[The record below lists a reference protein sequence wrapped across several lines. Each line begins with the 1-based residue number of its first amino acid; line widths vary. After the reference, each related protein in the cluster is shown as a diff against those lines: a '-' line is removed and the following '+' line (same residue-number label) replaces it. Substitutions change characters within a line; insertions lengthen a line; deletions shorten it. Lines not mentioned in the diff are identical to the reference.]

1 MQSVG
6 PLELESAILLETKMG
21 KRNFIQCIL
30 NQKKIRR
37 TGGCKLEKA
46 GMFVKRPRANKN
58 KPEVN
63 IWLKLQVTGIS
74 SHE

>member
-1 MQSVG
+1 M
-6 PLELESAILLETKMG
+6 LETKKG

-37 TGGCKLEKA
+37 TGGCKLEET
-46 GMFVKRPRANKN
+46 GIFVKRPRANKN

-63 IWLKLQVTGIS
+63 TRLKLQVTGIS